1 MNKTINFTKRNFK
14 ELLRDPLLYVFC
26 LAFPIAMFFLFFF
39 INKYSGGNTPTFEVK
54 SLTPGIIVFSYS
66 FIMLT
71 LALIVS
77 KDRQT
82 FFLKRLYSSPMK
94 DYDFIL
100 GYGLVGM
107 ILGVL
112 QTVVCLITAFVI
124 SLISKAQ
131 FISLQGVLLLIVSN
145 LPILILNVFLGILFG
160 TAFNDKTA
168 PGICSITISISGILG
183 GCWMPLEVMG
193 DFETI
198 CRFLPYYPSVYIGR
212 IISGARNTFGYLY
225 KFDYT
230 AILGVI
236 TILIYTILS
245 VILTIVTFKK
255 NMVSDN

>member
-14 ELLRDPLLYVFC
+14 ELLRDPLLYIFC
-26 LAFPIAMFFLFFF
+26 LGFPIAMFFLFFF

-66 FIMLT
+66 FIMLS

-100 GYGLVGM
+100 GYGLVGL
-107 ILGVL
+107 IIGLL
-112 QTVVCLITAFVI
+112 QTVICIFTAFI
-124 SLISKAQ
+124 IALISKVE
-131 FISLQGVLLLIVSN
+131 FMPFYNVLLLFLAN
-145 LPILILNVFLGILFG
+145 LPILILNVSLGILLG

-168 PGICSITISISGILG
+168 PGICSISISLSGILG

-193 DFETI
+193 DFETV

-212 IISGARNTFGYLY
+212 IISGATNTFGFLY
-225 KFDYT
+225 TFDST
-230 AILGVI
+230 AIIGVI
-236 TILIYTILS
+236 TILVYTILS
-245 VILTIVTFKK
+245 VVLTILTFKK